1 MAINT
6 EKNTY
11 TLLFAIGLVVIVGTL
26 LAAIDASLKDKIRV
40 NKTIEKQ
47 QNILYA
53 IGINE
58 NEGNSVSFIAAEK
71 AEEEFNKYIT
81 KQVYIQGNDVVE
93 DDKAYLIDVKKEKAL
108 AKDPDHKRKL
118 PLFIAEKDGR
128 NLYVAPI
135 RGKGLWDAIW
145 AYVSIDEDM
154 IIRGIYF
161 DHKAETPGLGA
172 NIKQRFFMDDF
183 IGESLLDNE
192 GNFKGVTVS
201 KTNLDPKNEDKYDNE
216 VDAIAIASTSLS
228 YLSSFF
234 GSRLVLETVTPL
246 KFPSLSNRDS
256 PIKSSIKNLCLILAP
271 RPGVSAL

>member
-40 NKTIEKQ
+40 NKTLEKQ

-71 AEEEFNKYIT
+71 AEEEFNKYII

-108 AKDPDHKRKL
+108 AKDPNYKRKL

-216 VDAIAIASTSLS
+216 VDAIAGSTITGDGVTAMIRSDLSL
-228 YLSSFF
+228 YQPYFN
-234 GSRLVLETVTPL
+234 
-246 KFPSLSNRDS
+246 SLN
-256 PIKSSIKNLCLILAP
+256 NN
-271 RPGVSAL
+271 

>member
-40 NKTIEKQ
+40 NKTLEKQ

-81 KQVYIQGNDVVE
+81 KQVYIEGNDVVE

-108 AKDPDHKRKL
+108 AKDPNYKRKL

-216 VDAIAIASTSLS
+216 VDAIAGSTITGDGVTAMIRSDLSL
-228 YLSSFF
+228 YQPYFN
-234 GSRLVLETVTPL
+234 
-246 KFPSLSNRDS
+246 SLND
-256 PIKSSIKNLCLILAP
+256 N
-271 RPGVSAL
+271 

>member
-1 MAINT
+1 MALNT

-11 TLLFAIGLVVIVGTL
+11 TLLFAVGLVVIVGTL
-26 LAAIDASLKDKIRV
+26 LAAIDSSLKDKIRI
-40 NKTIEKQ
+40 NKILEKQ

-58 NEGNSVSFIAAEK
+58 NDGNSVNFIAADK
-71 AEEEFNKYIT
+71 AEQEFNKYIT
-81 KQVYIQGNDVVE
+81 KQIYIQGDQVIE
-93 DDKAYLIDVKKEKAL
+93 DDKAYLIDVKKQKAL
-108 AKDPDHKRKL
+108 AKDPSHKRKL
-118 PLFIAEKDGR
+118 PLFIANKDGR

-145 AYVSIDEDM
+145 AYVSVDDDM

-183 IGESLLDNE
+183 IGESLLDIQ

-216 VDAIAIASTSLS
+216 VDAIAGSTITGDGVTAMIRSDLSL
-228 YLSSFF
+228 YQPYFN
-234 GSRLVLETVTPL
+234 
-246 KFPSLSNRDS
+246 SLN
-256 PIKSSIKNLCLILAP
+256 N
-271 RPGVSAL
+271 

>member
-11 TLLFAIGLVVIVGTL
+11 TLLFAVGLVVVVGTL
-26 LAAIDASLKDKIRV
+26 LAAIDSSLKDKIRI
-40 NKTIEKQ
+40 NKILEKQ

-58 NEGNSVSFIAAEK
+58 NEGNSVNFIAADK
-71 AEEEFNKYIT
+71 AEQEFNKYVT
-81 KQVYIQGNDVVE
+81 KQIYIQGDEVIE
-93 DDKAYLIDVKKEKAL
+93 DDKAYLIDVKKQKSL
-108 AKDPDHKRKL
+108 AKDPSYMRKL

-145 AYVSIDEDM
+145 AYVSVDEDM
-154 IIRGIYF
+154 VIRGIYF

-183 IGESLLDNE
+183 IGESLLDSQ

-216 VDAIAIASTSLS
+216 VDAIAGSTITGDGVTAMIRSDLSL
-228 YLSSFF
+228 YQPYFN
-234 GSRLVLETVTPL
+234 
-246 KFPSLSNRDS
+246 SLN
-256 PIKSSIKNLCLILAP
+256 N
-271 RPGVSAL
+271 

>member
-11 TLLFAIGLVVIVGTL
+11 TLLFAVGLVVVVGTL
-26 LAAIDASLKDKIRV
+26 LAAIDSSLKDKIRI
-40 NKTIEKQ
+40 NEILEKQ

-58 NEGNSVSFIAAEK
+58 NEGNNVSFIAAEK

-81 KQVYIQGNDVVE
+81 KQIYIQGDEVVE
-93 DDKAYLIDVKKEKAL
+93 DNKAYLIDVKKQKTL
-108 AKDPDHKRKL
+108 AKDPSHKRKL
-118 PLFIAEKDGR
+118 PLFLAQKDGR

-145 AYVSIDEDM
+145 AYVSVDENM
-154 IIRGIYF
+154 VIRGIYF

-183 IGESLLDNE
+183 IGESLLDSQ

-216 VDAIAIASTSLS
+216 VDAIAGSTITGDGVTAMIRSDLSL
-228 YLSSFF
+228 YQPYFN
-234 GSRLVLETVTPL
+234 
-246 KFPSLSNRDS
+246 SLN
-256 PIKSSIKNLCLILAP
+256 NN
-271 RPGVSAL
+271 

>member
-11 TLLFAIGLVVIVGTL
+11 TLLFAVGLVVVVGTL
-26 LAAIDASLKDKIRV
+26 LAAIDSSLKDKIRI
-40 NKTIEKQ
+40 NEILEKQ

-58 NEGNSVSFIAAEK
+58 NEGNNVSFIAAEK

-81 KQVYIQGNDVVE
+81 KQIYIQGNEIIE
-93 DDKAYLIDVKKEKAL
+93 DNKAYLIDVKKQKTL
-108 AKDPDHKRKL
+108 AKDPSHKRKL
-118 PLFIAEKDGR
+118 PLFLAQKDGR

-145 AYVSIDEDM
+145 AYVSVDENM
-154 IIRGIYF
+154 VIRGIYF

-183 IGESLLDNE
+183 IGESLLDSQ

-216 VDAIAIASTSLS
+216 VDAIAGSTITGDGVTAMIRSDLSL
-228 YLSSFF
+228 YQPYFN
-234 GSRLVLETVTPL
+234 
-246 KFPSLSNRDS
+246 SLN
-256 PIKSSIKNLCLILAP
+256 NN
-271 RPGVSAL
+271 

>member
-11 TLLFAIGLVVIVGTL
+11 TLLFAVGLVVVVGTL
-26 LAAIDASLKDKIRV
+26 LAAIDSSLKDKIRI
-40 NKTIEKQ
+40 NKILEKQ

-53 IGINE
+53 IGINQ
-58 NEGNSVSFIAAEK
+58 NEGNSVNFIAADK

-81 KQVYIQGNDVVE
+81 KQIYIQGDEVVE
-93 DDKAYLIDVKKEKAL
+93 DDKAYLIDVKKQKAL
-108 AKDPDHKRKL
+108 AKDPNYMRKL

-145 AYVSIDEDM
+145 AYVSVDEDM
-154 IIRGIYF
+154 VIRGIYF

-183 IGESLLDNE
+183 IGESLLDSQ

-216 VDAIAIASTSLS
+216 VDAIAGSTITGDGVTAMIRSDLSL
-228 YLSSFF
+228 YQPYFN
-234 GSRLVLETVTPL
+234 
-246 KFPSLSNRDS
+246 SLN
-256 PIKSSIKNLCLILAP
+256 N
-271 RPGVSAL
+271 

>member
-11 TLLFAIGLVVIVGTL
+11 TLLFAIGLVVVVGTL
-26 LAAIDASLKDKIRV
+26 LAAIDSTLKDKIRI
-40 NKTIEKQ
+40 NKILEKQ

-58 NEGNSVSFIAAEK
+58 NEGNSVNFIAADK
-71 AEEEFNKYIT
+71 AEEEFNKYVT
-81 KQVYIQGNDVVE
+81 KQIYIQGDEVIE
-93 DDKAYLIDVKKEKAL
+93 DDKAYLIDVKKQKAL
-108 AKDPDHKRKL
+108 AKDPSYMRKL

-145 AYVSIDEDM
+145 AYVSVDEDM
-154 IIRGIYF
+154 VIRGIYF

-183 IGESLLDNE
+183 IGESLLDSQ

-216 VDAIAIASTSLS
+216 VDAIAGSTITGDGVTAMIRSDLSL
-228 YLSSFF
+228 YQPYFN
-234 GSRLVLETVTPL
+234 
-246 KFPSLSNRDS
+246 SLN
-256 PIKSSIKNLCLILAP
+256 N
-271 RPGVSAL
+271 

>member
-1 MAINT
+1 MPINT

-11 TLLFAIGLVVIVGTL
+11 TLLFAVGLVVIVGTL
-26 LAAIDASLKDKIRV
+26 LAAIDSSLKDKIRI
-40 NKTIEKQ
+40 NKILEKQ

-58 NEGNSVSFIAAEK
+58 NEGNSVNFIAADK
-71 AEEEFNKYIT
+71 AEQEFDKYIT
-81 KQVYIQGNDVVE
+81 RQIYIQGDQVIE
-93 DDKAYLIDVKKEKAL
+93 DDKAYLIDVKKQKAL
-108 AKDPDHKRKL
+108 AKDPSHKRKL

-128 NLYVAPI
+128 NLFVAPI

-145 AYVSIDEDM
+145 AYVSVDEDM
-154 IIRGIYF
+154 VIRGIYF

-183 IGESLLDNE
+183 IGESLLDTQ

-216 VDAIAIASTSLS
+216 VDAIAGSTITGDGVTAMIRSDLSL
-228 YLSSFF
+228 YQPYFN
-234 GSRLVLETVTPL
+234 
-246 KFPSLSNRDS
+246 SLN
-256 PIKSSIKNLCLILAP
+256 N
-271 RPGVSAL
+271 

>member
-1 MAINT
+1 M
-6 EKNTY
+6 
-11 TLLFAIGLVVIVGTL
+11 
-26 LAAIDASLKDKIRV
+26 AAIDSSLKDKIRI
-40 NKTIEKQ
+40 NKILEKQ

-58 NEGNSVSFIAAEK
+58 NEGNSVNFIAADK
-71 AEEEFNKYIT
+71 AEEEFNKYVT
-81 KQVYIQGNDVVE
+81 KQIYIQGDEVIE
-93 DDKAYLIDVKKEKAL
+93 DDKAYLIDVKKQKAL
-108 AKDPDHKRKL
+108 AKDPSYMRKL

-145 AYVSIDEDM
+145 AYVSVDEDM
-154 IIRGIYF
+154 VIRGIYF

-183 IGESLLDNE
+183 IGESLLDSQ

-216 VDAIAIASTSLS
+216 VDAIAGSTITGDGVTAMIRSDLSL
-228 YLSSFF
+228 YQPYFN
-234 GSRLVLETVTPL
+234 
-246 KFPSLSNRDS
+246 SLN
-256 PIKSSIKNLCLILAP
+256 N
-271 RPGVSAL
+271 

>member
-1 MAINT
+1 MALNT

-11 TLLFAIGLVVIVGTL
+11 TLLFAVGLVVIVGTL
-26 LAAIDASLKDKIRV
+26 LAAIDSSLKDKIRI
-40 NKTIEKQ
+40 NKILEKQ

-58 NEGNSVSFIAAEK
+58 NEGNSVNFIAADK
-71 AEEEFNKYIT
+71 AEQEFKKYIT
-81 KQVYIQGNDVVE
+81 KQIYIQGDQVIE
-93 DDKAYLIDVKKEKAL
+93 DDKAYLIDVKKQKAL
-108 AKDPDHKRKL
+108 AKDPSHKRKL
-118 PLFIAEKDGR
+118 PLFIANKDGR

-145 AYVSIDEDM
+145 AYVSVDENM

-183 IGESLLDNE
+183 IGESLLDIQ

-216 VDAIAIASTSLS
+216 VDAIAGSTITGDGVTAMIRSDLSL
-228 YLSSFF
+228 YQPYFN
-234 GSRLVLETVTPL
+234 
-246 KFPSLSNRDS
+246 SLN
-256 PIKSSIKNLCLILAP
+256 N
-271 RPGVSAL
+271 

>member
-11 TLLFAIGLVVIVGTL
+11 TLLFAVGLVVVVGTL
-26 LAAIDASLKDKIRV
+26 LAAIDSSLKDKIRI
-40 NKTIEKQ
+40 NKILEKQ

-58 NEGNSVSFIAAEK
+58 NEGNSVNFIAADK
-71 AEEEFNKYIT
+71 AEEEFNKYVT
-81 KQVYIQGNDVVE
+81 KQIYIQGGEVIE
-93 DDKAYLIDVKKEKAL
+93 DDKAYLIDVKKQKAL
-108 AKDPDHKRKL
+108 AKDPSYMRKL

-145 AYVSIDEDM
+145 AYVSVDEDM
-154 IIRGIYF
+154 VIRGIYF

-183 IGESLLDNE
+183 IGESLLDSQ

-216 VDAIAIASTSLS
+216 VDAIAGSTITGDGVTAMIRSDLSL
-228 YLSSFF
+228 YQPYFN
-234 GSRLVLETVTPL
+234 
-246 KFPSLSNRDS
+246 SLN
-256 PIKSSIKNLCLILAP
+256 N
-271 RPGVSAL
+271 

>member
-11 TLLFAIGLVVIVGTL
+11 TLLFAVGLVVIVGTL
-26 LAAIDASLKDKIRV
+26 LAAIDSSLKDKIRI
-40 NKTIEKQ
+40 NEILEKQ

-58 NEGNSVSFIAAEK
+58 NEGNNVSFIAAEK

-81 KQVYIQGNDVVE
+81 KQIYIQGDEVIE
-93 DDKAYLIDVKKEKAL
+93 DNKAYLIDVKKQKTL
-108 AKDPDHKRKL
+108 AKDPSHKRKL
-118 PLFIAEKDGR
+118 PLFLAQKDGR

-145 AYVSIDEDM
+145 AYVSVDENM
-154 IIRGIYF
+154 VIRGIYF

-183 IGESLLDNE
+183 IGESLLNSE

-216 VDAIAIASTSLS
+216 VDAIAGSTITGDGVTAMIRSDLSL
-228 YLSSFF
+228 YQPYFN
-234 GSRLVLETVTPL
+234 
-246 KFPSLSNRDS
+246 SLN
-256 PIKSSIKNLCLILAP
+256 NN
-271 RPGVSAL
+271 

>member
-11 TLLFAIGLVVIVGTL
+11 TLLFAIGLVVVVGTL
-26 LAAIDASLKDKIRV
+26 LAAIDSSLKDKIRI
-40 NKTIEKQ
+40 NKILEKQ

-58 NEGNSVSFIAAEK
+58 NEGNSVNFIAADK
-71 AEEEFNKYIT
+71 AEQEFNKYIT
-81 KQVYIQGNDVVE
+81 KKIYIQGDEVIE
-93 DDKAYLIDVKKEKAL
+93 DDKAYLIDVKKQKSL
-108 AKDPDHKRKL
+108 AKDPSYMRKL

-145 AYVSIDEDM
+145 AYVSVDEDM
-154 IIRGIYF
+154 VIRGIYF

-183 IGESLLDNE
+183 IGESLLDSQ

-216 VDAIAIASTSLS
+216 VDAIAGSTITGDGVTAMIRSDLSL
-228 YLSSFF
+228 YQPYFN
-234 GSRLVLETVTPL
+234 
-246 KFPSLSNRDS
+246 SLN
-256 PIKSSIKNLCLILAP
+256 N
-271 RPGVSAL
+271 

>member
-26 LAAIDASLKDKIRV
+26 LAAIDASLKDKIRI
-40 NKTIEKQ
+40 NKTLEKQ

-58 NEGNSVSFIAAEK
+58 NEGNSVSFIAADK
-71 AEEEFNKYIT
+71 AEQEFNKYIT
-81 KQVYIQGNDVVE
+81 KQIYIQGDSIFE
-93 DDKAYLIDVKKEKAL
+93 DNEAYLIDVKKQKAL
-108 AKDPDHKRKL
+108 AKDPSYKRKL
-118 PLFIAEKDGR
+118 PLFIAQKNGI

-145 AYVSIDEDM
+145 AYVSIDENM
-154 IIRGIYF
+154 VIRGIYF

-201 KTNLDPKNEDKYDNE
+201 KTNLDPKNEDKYDHE
-216 VDAIAIASTSLS
+216 VDAIAGSTITGDGVTAMIRSDLSLYQS
-228 YLSSFF
+228 YFKS
-234 GSRLVLETVTPL
+234 EHYN
-246 KFPSLSNRDS
+246 SLNN
-256 PIKSSIKNLCLILAP
+256 K
-271 RPGVSAL
+271 

>member
-1 MAINT
+1 MALNT

-11 TLLFAIGLVVIVGTL
+11 TLLFAVGLVVVVGTL
-26 LAAIDASLKDKIRV
+26 LAAIDSSLKDKIRI
-40 NKTIEKQ
+40 NKTLEKQ

-58 NEGNSVSFIAAEK
+58 NEGNSVNFIAADK
-71 AEEEFNKYIT
+71 AEKEFNKYIT
-81 KQVYIQGNDVVE
+81 KQIYIQGDQVIE
-93 DDKAYLIDVKKEKAL
+93 DDKAYLIDVKKQKAL
-108 AKDPDHKRKL
+108 AKDPSHKRKL

-145 AYVSIDEDM
+145 AYVSVDEDM

-183 IGESLLDNE
+183 IGESLLDMQ

-216 VDAIAIASTSLS
+216 VDAIAGSTITGDGVTAMIRSDLSL
-228 YLSSFF
+228 YQPYFN
-234 GSRLVLETVTPL
+234 
-246 KFPSLSNRDS
+246 SLN
-256 PIKSSIKNLCLILAP
+256 NN
-271 RPGVSAL
+271 

>member
-1 MAINT
+1 MALNT

-11 TLLFAIGLVVIVGTL
+11 TLLFAVGLVVIVGTL
-26 LAAIDASLKDKIRV
+26 LAAIDSSLKDKIRI
-40 NKTIEKQ
+40 NKILEKQ

-58 NEGNSVSFIAAEK
+58 NEGNSVNFIAADK
-71 AEEEFNKYIT
+71 AEKEFNKYIT
-81 KQVYIQGNDVVE
+81 KQIYIQGDQVIE
-93 DDKAYLIDVKKEKAL
+93 DDKAYLIDVKKQKAL
-108 AKDPDHKRKL
+108 AKDPSHKRKL

-145 AYVSIDEDM
+145 AYVSVDEDM

-183 IGESLLDNE
+183 IGESLLDIQ

-216 VDAIAIASTSLS
+216 VDAIAGSTITGDGVTAMIRSDLSL
-228 YLSSFF
+228 YQPYFN
-234 GSRLVLETVTPL
+234 
-246 KFPSLSNRDS
+246 SLN
-256 PIKSSIKNLCLILAP
+256 N
-271 RPGVSAL
+271 

>member
-11 TLLFAIGLVVIVGTL
+11 TLLFAVGLVVIVGTL
-26 LAAIDASLKDKIRV
+26 LAAIDSSLKDKIRI
-40 NKTIEKQ
+40 NEILEKQ

-58 NEGNSVSFIAAEK
+58 NEGNNVSFIAAEK

-81 KQVYIQGNDVVE
+81 KQIYIQGNEVIE
-93 DDKAYLIDVKKEKAL
+93 DNKAYLIDVKKQKTL
-108 AKDPDHKRKL
+108 AKDPSHKRKL
-118 PLFIAEKDGR
+118 PLFIAQKDGR
-128 NLYVAPI
+128 YLYVAPI

-145 AYVSIDEDM
+145 AYVSVDENM
-154 IIRGIYF
+154 VIRGIYF

-183 IGESLLDNE
+183 IGESLLDSQ

-216 VDAIAIASTSLS
+216 VDAIAGSTITGDGVTAMIRSDLSL
-228 YLSSFF
+228 YQPYFN
-234 GSRLVLETVTPL
+234 
-246 KFPSLSNRDS
+246 SLN
-256 PIKSSIKNLCLILAP
+256 NN
-271 RPGVSAL
+271 

>member
-11 TLLFAIGLVVIVGTL
+11 TLLFAVGLVVIVGTL
-26 LAAIDASLKDKIRV
+26 LAAIDSSLKDKIRI
-40 NKTIEKQ
+40 NEILEKQ

-58 NEGNSVSFIAAEK
+58 NEGNNVSFIAAEK

-81 KQVYIQGNDVVE
+81 KQIYIQGNEVIE
-93 DDKAYLIDVKKEKAL
+93 DNKAYLIDVKKQKTL
-108 AKDPDHKRKL
+108 AKDPSHKRKL
-118 PLFIAEKDGR
+118 PLFLAQKDGR

-145 AYVSIDEDM
+145 AYVSVDENM

-183 IGESLLDNE
+183 IGESLLDSQ

-216 VDAIAIASTSLS
+216 VDAIAGSTITGDGVTAMIRSDLSL
-228 YLSSFF
+228 YQPYFN
-234 GSRLVLETVTPL
+234 
-246 KFPSLSNRDS
+246 SLN
-256 PIKSSIKNLCLILAP
+256 NN
-271 RPGVSAL
+271 

>member
-26 LAAIDASLKDKIRV
+26 LSAIDSSLKDKIRI
-40 NKTIEKQ
+40 NKTLEKQ

-58 NEGNSVSFIAAEK
+58 NEGNSVNFIAAEK
-71 AEEEFNKYIT
+71 AEEEFSKYIT
-81 KQVYIQGNDVVE
+81 KQIYIQGDSIIE
-93 DDKAYLIDVKKEKAL
+93 DNEAYLIDVKKQKAL
-108 AKDPDHKRKL
+108 AKDPSYKRKL
-118 PLFIAEKDGR
+118 PLFIAQKDGK

-145 AYVSIDEDM
+145 AYVSIDENM
-154 IIRGIYF
+154 VIRGIYF

-201 KTNLDPKNEDKYDNE
+201 KTNLDPKNEDKYDHE
-216 VDAIAIASTSLS
+216 VDAIAGSTITGDGVTAMIRSDLSL
-228 YLSSFF
+228 YQPFF
-234 GSRLVLETVTPL
+234 N
-246 KFPSLSNRDS
+246 SLN
-256 PIKSSIKNLCLILAP
+256 NN
-271 RPGVSAL
+271 

>member
-11 TLLFAIGLVVIVGTL
+11 TLLFAIGLVVVVGTL
-26 LAAIDASLKDKIRV
+26 LAAIDSSLKDKIRI
-40 NKTIEKQ
+40 NKILEKQ

-58 NEGNSVSFIAAEK
+58 NEGNSVNFIAADK
-71 AEEEFNKYIT
+71 AEEEFNKYVT
-81 KQVYIQGNDVVE
+81 KQIYIQGDEVIE
-93 DDKAYLIDVKKEKAL
+93 DDKAYLIDVKKQKAL
-108 AKDPDHKRKL
+108 AKDPSYMRKL

-145 AYVSIDEDM
+145 AYVSVDEDM
-154 IIRGIYF
+154 VIRGIYF

-183 IGESLLDNE
+183 IGESLLDSQ

-216 VDAIAIASTSLS
+216 VDAIAGSTITGDGVTAMIRSDLSL
-228 YLSSFF
+228 YQPYFN
-234 GSRLVLETVTPL
+234 
-246 KFPSLSNRDS
+246 SLN
-256 PIKSSIKNLCLILAP
+256 N
-271 RPGVSAL
+271 

>member
-11 TLLFAIGLVVIVGTL
+11 TLLFAVGLVVVVGTL
-26 LAAIDASLKDKIRV
+26 LAAIDSSLKDKIRI
-40 NKTIEKQ
+40 NKILEKQ

-58 NEGNSVSFIAAEK
+58 NEGNSVNFIAADK
-71 AEEEFNKYIT
+71 AEEEFNKYVT
-81 KQVYIQGNDVVE
+81 KQIYIQGDEVIE
-93 DDKAYLIDVKKEKAL
+93 DDKAYLIDVKKQKAL
-108 AKDPDHKRKL
+108 AKDPSYKRKL

-145 AYVSIDEDM
+145 AYVSVDEDM
-154 IIRGIYF
+154 VIRGIYF

-183 IGESLLDNE
+183 IGESLLDSQ

-216 VDAIAIASTSLS
+216 VDAIAGSTITGDGVTAMIRSDLSL
-228 YLSSFF
+228 YQPYFN
-234 GSRLVLETVTPL
+234 
-246 KFPSLSNRDS
+246 SLN
-256 PIKSSIKNLCLILAP
+256 N
-271 RPGVSAL
+271 

>member
-1 MAINT
+1 MALNT

-11 TLLFAIGLVVIVGTL
+11 TLLFAVGLVVIVGTL
-26 LAAIDASLKDKIRV
+26 LAAIDSSLKDKIRI
-40 NKTIEKQ
+40 NKILEKQ

-58 NEGNSVSFIAAEK
+58 NEGNSVNFIAADK
-71 AEEEFNKYIT
+71 AEQEFNKYIT
-81 KQVYIQGNDVVE
+81 KQIYIQGDEVFE
-93 DDKAYLIDVKKEKAL
+93 DNKAYLIDVKKQKAL
-108 AKDPDHKRKL
+108 AKDPSHKRKL
-118 PLFIAEKDGR
+118 PLFIANKDGR

-145 AYVSIDEDM
+145 AYVSVDENM

-183 IGESLLDNE
+183 IGESLLDMQ

-216 VDAIAIASTSLS
+216 VDAIAGSTITGDGVTAMIRSDLSL
-228 YLSSFF
+228 YQPYFN
-234 GSRLVLETVTPL
+234 
-246 KFPSLSNRDS
+246 SLN
-256 PIKSSIKNLCLILAP
+256 N
-271 RPGVSAL
+271 

>member
-1 MAINT
+1 MALNT

-11 TLLFAIGLVVIVGTL
+11 TLLFAVGLVVIVGTL
-26 LAAIDASLKDKIRV
+26 LAAIDSSLKDKIRI
-40 NKTIEKQ
+40 NKILEKQ

-58 NEGNSVSFIAAEK
+58 NEGNSVNFIAADK
-71 AEEEFNKYIT
+71 AEQEFNKYIT
-81 KQVYIQGNDVVE
+81 KQIYIQGDQVIE
-93 DDKAYLIDVKKEKAL
+93 DDKAYLIDVKKQKAL
-108 AKDPDHKRKL
+108 AKDPSHKRKL

-145 AYVSIDEDM
+145 AYVSVDDDM

-183 IGESLLDNE
+183 IGESLLDSQ

-201 KTNLDPKNEDKYDNE
+201 KTNLDPKNDDKYDNE
-216 VDAIAIASTSLS
+216 VDAIAGSTITGDGVTAMIRSDLSL
-228 YLSSFF
+228 YQPYFN
-234 GSRLVLETVTPL
+234 
-246 KFPSLSNRDS
+246 SLN
-256 PIKSSIKNLCLILAP
+256 N
-271 RPGVSAL
+271 

>member
-1 MAINT
+1 MALNT

-11 TLLFAIGLVVIVGTL
+11 TLLFAVGLVVIVGTL
-26 LAAIDASLKDKIRV
+26 LAAIDSSLKDKIRI
-40 NKTIEKQ
+40 NKILEKQ

-58 NEGNSVSFIAAEK
+58 NEGNSVNFIAADK
-71 AEEEFNKYIT
+71 AEQEFNKYII
-81 KQVYIQGNDVVE
+81 KQIYIQGDQVIE
-93 DDKAYLIDVKKEKAL
+93 DDKAYLIDVKKQKAL
-108 AKDPDHKRKL
+108 AKDPSHKRKL
-118 PLFIAEKDGR
+118 PLFIANKDGR

-145 AYVSIDEDM
+145 AYVSVDENM

-183 IGESLLDNE
+183 IGESLLDIQ

-216 VDAIAIASTSLS
+216 VDAIAGSTITGDGVTAMIRSDLSL
-228 YLSSFF
+228 YQPYFN
-234 GSRLVLETVTPL
+234 
-246 KFPSLSNRDS
+246 SLN
-256 PIKSSIKNLCLILAP
+256 N
-271 RPGVSAL
+271 